1 LGGFIGSRND
11 GNHYAKT
18 ARDDERKST
27 PKKIQIGEEGRRVFS
42 ESLEEKPA
50 GRRSIPNR
58 QFCIRSI
65 STMTGYWDT
74 RSAGREKWAVL
85 VPVIGWIGLG

>member
-27 PKKIQIGEEGRRVFS
+27 PKKIQIGEEGRRDFS
-42 ESLEEKPA
+42 ESCEENPTA
-50 GRRSIPNR
+50 RRSIPNR
-58 QFCIRSI
+58 QFCIRST
-65 STMTGYWDT
+65 STVAGEIIRNDDYARQGKPAFT
-74 RSAGREKWAVL
+74 RS
-85 VPVIGWIGLG
+85 